1 MLVEAVERPS
11 INNPAAAPGAAAS
24 TSRGLLAIVELY
36 QRARKLHERDS
47 TSIISRSILRDL
59 VSALHFRDRNT
70 FLHSQRVGQ
79 LAVGLASHL
88 YWNEE
93 TVHLLEVAALLH
105 DIGKIGIP
113 DHILYKPGQFT
124 GDETSLM
131 ALSTEIAND
140 ILQIC
145 HVNPNLRQAII
156 ESRMHYSF
164 LEDQTRELGQEISLA
179 GRLLAVADVYESLSR
194 DQVFRKAFTHLEII
208 DYLNEQAGKQFDPN
222 MVTAL
227 TRWLKPDIL
236 SQIRSGSNQNNSAGN
251 QSELEGTLAIASL
264 CNVFTDL
271 YSLESSFDGI
281 LITDENRE
289 IVLISRGV
297 QSLYG
302 HKEQEPVPV
311 SWSPE
316 LFPIADPFEEKFP
329 EGAYPYEQV
338 EKTKRSSSLNVKL
351 PGSAGKWLDVELQ
364 SLPLINFNNQFQ
376 GIAEF
381 CKYKNHSQQQSTQY
395 RELALQASRDA
406 LTGVANRGELE
417 NQLSMIM
424 EKFKADTQGSIF
436 SVIYLDIDHFKNI
449 NDTYGHAAGDE
460 VLIKLAR
467 LLQREAYSSEFV
479 ARYGGEEFVIICP
492 DLQLMQA
499 AGRAERFR
507 LEVAKLK
514 FESVPS
520 LSITSSF
527 GVAVSEADDSLG
539 SLLKR
544 ADKAL
549 YQSKREGRN
558 RTTALEREEI
568 ESSKPG
574 KKGKDDEDFVF
585 IADMN
590 CMLHEEILVMKLKGY
605 VQENKARLISIEE
618 GKAIIQVGRE
628 GLFVKWGK
636 KEKRQPIQINIDAT
650 DALRPATTK
659 SPKRKVKIKISPV
672 GVPGSREIFQHRA
685 RLAFRDLRSHFI
697 E

>member
-1 MLVEAVERPS
+1 MIVEAVERPS
-11 INNPAAAPGAAAS
+11 ISNTTVAPAAIAA

-36 QRARKLHERDS
+36 QRAKKLHEQD
-47 TSIISRSILRDL
+47 TASIIPRSILRDL
-59 VSALHFRDRNT
+59 VTALHYRDENT
-70 FLHSQRVGQ
+70 FLHSHRVGQ
-79 LAVGLASHL
+79 LAVGLARHL

-131 ALSTEIAND
+131 ALGTEIAND

-145 HVNPNLRQAII
+145 HVQPELRQAII

-164 LEDQTRELGQEISLA
+164 LEDQTRELGQELSLA

-194 DQVFRKAFTHLEII
+194 DQVYRRAFTHQEII
-208 DYLNEQAGKQFDPN
+208 DYFNEQAGKQFDSN

-227 TRWLKPDIL
+227 IRWLQPEIL
-236 SQIRSGSNQNNSAGN
+236 AQIQTTSNKQNANGTESEMQGS
-251 QSELEGTLAIASL
+251 LATASL
-264 CNVFTDL
+264 CNVFADL
-271 YSLESSFDGI
+271 YALESSFDGV
-281 LITDENRE
+281 LITDQNRE
-289 IVLISRGV
+289 IVLLSRGV

-302 HKEQEPVPV
+302 QNEQDPMPLH
-311 SWSPE
+311 WSPE
-316 LFPIADPFEEKFP
+316 SFPIADPFEEKFP
-329 EGAYPYEQV
+329 EGASPYEQAIT
-338 EKTKRSSSLNVKL
+338 TKHSSTLNVKL
-351 PGSAGKWLDVELQ
+351 PGSTGKWADVELQ
-364 SLPLINFNNQFQ
+364 TLPLINFNNQFQ

-381 CKYKNHSQQQSTQY
+381 CKYKNHNQQQSTQY

-417 NQLSMIM
+417 NQLSSIM
-424 EKFKADTQGSIF
+424 EKFKADPQGSLF
-436 SVIYLDIDHFKNI
+436 SAIYLDIDHFKNI
-449 NDTYGHAAGDE
+449 NDTYGHAVGDE

-507 LEVAKLK
+507 LEIAKLK
-514 FESVPS
+514 FDSVPS
-520 LSITSSF
+520 LSVTSSF
-527 GVAVSEADDSLG
+527 GVAISEPGDSLG

-544 ADKAL
+544 SDKAL

-568 ESSKPG
+568 ETSKPVD
-574 KKGKDDEDFVF
+574 KNKPNDDLIF
-585 IADMN
+585 IADMH
-590 CMLHEEILVMKLKGY
+590 CMLHEAILVMKLKGF
-605 VQENKARLISIEE
+605 VQENKARLLSIEK
-618 GKAIIQVGRE
+618 GKAVIQVGRE
-628 GLFVKWGK
+628 GLFIKWGK
-636 KEKRQPIQINIDAT
+636 KEKRQPIRIDIDAS
-650 DALRPATTK
+650 DALRPSTPK
-659 SPKRKVKIKISPV
+659 SPKRRLNIKISPV
-672 GVPGSREIFQHRA
+672 GVPGNREIFLRRA
-685 RLAFRDLRSHFI
+685 RHVFRELRSHFI